1 MQSTASE
8 YVMMRTKAEAPQEKG
23 IGGGVG
29 TEAYLLSQAS
39 KGLLDGEEH

>member
-1 MQSTASE
+1 MP
-8 YVMMRTKAEAPQEKG
+8 RTKAEAPQEKG

-29 TEAYLLSQAS
+29 TEVYLLSQVS

>member
-1 MQSTASE
+1 MGLK
-8 YVMMRTKAEAPQEKG
+8 TKAGAPQEKG

-29 TEAYLLSQAS
+29 TEAYLLPQIS